1 MEQVLEKEVSQNVLS
16 NFTSSSRHDLQGNAY
31 MNSQIDTV
39 FDWLQQNQIVIPQPS
54 DVRHYLLRYTD
65 ILELISPVCTAA
77 KTRFENRAKLYLEVY
92 HDPEIADEYLALFIR
107 QKVYDND
114 ILKLIRQISKD
125 LLYQQLANRSGW
137 FTVTTD
143 FKYAV

>member
-1 MEQVLEKEVSQNVLS
+1 MEQVLEKEASQNAS
-16 NFTSSSRHDLQGNAY
+16 PGYASSSPHDLQGDVY
-31 MNSQIDTV
+31 MNSQIDTIL
-39 FDWLQQNQIVIPQPS
+39 DWLQQNQIVVPQPS
-54 DVRHYLLRYTD
+54 DVRRYLLRYTD

-77 KTRFENRAKLYLEVY
+77 KTSFENRAKLSLEVY

-107 QKVYDND
+107 QKAYDNE
-114 ILKLIRQISKD
+114 ILKRIRQISKD

-143 FKYAV
+143 FKYAA